1 METLFKRYFWVINL
15 LALAAAAWMLATT
28 INEYV
33 SRKLLAV
40 PGAELSADAKAAADL
55 AVRKMWTD
63 NLSDDLKARRAFN
76 SDPPVEEKTEDLG
89 EAEEPPDEEQPE
101 EAEVVECDQLGVNLI
116 GTMIAPDPSM
126 SMATIEA
133 EGSTKLV
140 RLGTTVLDKAEVKEI
155 ARRYIRLDQ
164 GGEKECVVRLWGE
177 KAPAAGAPRFGGR
190 PGQPPVAAA
199 RPGPVPQA
207 NQPRGQNADYSQGV
221 KQKSETEFEISRAM
235 IDQNLDDLSSLGMQ
249 ARIVPNYRNGKYEGF
264 KLVGVRPNSLYR
276 AIGIRSGD
284 VIKRINGREINS
296 PNKAIELFESLK
308 NSSNIALDIER
319 RGQLQT
325 MQYSIK

>member
-40 PGAELSADAKAAADL
+40 PGAELSADAKGKASGMSPRSLWAD
-55 AVRKMWTD
+55 
-63 NLSDDLKARRAFN
+63 NISDELKARRAFN
-76 SDPPVEEKTEDLG
+76 ADPPVEEKTDEAFVED
-89 EAEEPPDEEQPE
+89 DVPE
-101 EAEVVECDQLGVNLI
+101 EATEEEVVECDQLGVNLI
-116 GTMIAPDPSM
+116 GTMLSPVTSM

-140 RLGTTVLDKAEVKEI
+140 RVGMTVLDKAEVSEI
-155 ARRYIRLDQ
+155 SRRYIRLAQ
-164 GGEKECVVRLWGE
+164 GDKDCVVRLWGE
-177 KAPAAGAPRFGGR
+177 KAPAGPPRAGMR
-190 PGQPPVAAA
+190 PGVPPVAARPAAAPA
-199 RPGPVPQA
+199 RPTQ
-207 NQPRGQNADYSQGV
+207 DYASGV

-319 RGQLQT
+319 RGQLST
-325 MQYSIK
+325 MQYTIK

>member
-40 PGAELSADAKAAADL
+40 PGSELSADAKGAGE
-55 AVRKMWTD
+55 
-63 NLSDDLKARRAFN
+63 LSARPSWAENISDELKARRAFN
-76 SDPPVEEKTEDLG
+76 ADPPVEEKIDEPEQTE
-89 EAEEPPDEEQPE
+89 EQPDEEQPE
-101 EAEVVECDQLGVNLI
+101 EEEVVECDQLGVNLV

-155 ARRYIRLDQ
+155 SRRFIRLEQ

-177 KAPAAGAPRFGGR
+177 KAPPGAPRFGAR
-190 PGQPPVAAA
+190 PGQPPVAAG
-199 RPGPVPQA
+199 RPAPA
-207 NQPRGQNADYSQGV
+207 AQPNRPAQQQADYSQGV

-235 IDQNLDDLSSLGMQ
+235 IDQNLEDLSALGMQ

>member
-40 PGAELSADAKAAADL
+40 PAAELSADKSKGGALSPRTLWAD
-55 AVRKMWTD
+55 
-63 NLSDDLKARRAFN
+63 NISDELKSRRPFN
-76 SDPPVEEKTEDLG
+76 SDPPAEEKVDEGGPVDEDPVEEAPE
-89 EAEEPPDEEQPE
+89 EEQ
-101 EAEVVECDQLGVNLI
+101 VIECDQLGVNLI
-116 GTMIAPDPSM
+116 GTMISPEPSM

-133 EGSTKLV
+133 EGATKLI
-140 RLGTTVLDKAEVKEI
+140 RLGTSVLDKAEVREI
-155 ARRYIRLDQ
+155 SRRYIRLSQ
-164 GGEKECVVRLWGE
+164 GDKDCVVRLWGE
-177 KAPAAGAPRFGGR
+177 KAPPGMRPGGR
-190 PGQPPVAAA
+190 PGMPPMPVARPAQNPAA
-199 RPGPVPQA
+199 AAPR
-207 NQPRGQNADYSQGV
+207 QPTQDYAAGV

-235 IDQNLDDLSSLGMQ
+235 IDQNLEDLSTLGMQ

-319 RGQLQT
+319 RGQLST
-325 MQYSIK
+325 MQYTIK